1 MKIIRTASLAPL
13 KGRTIAILGYGSQG
27 RTQALN
33 LRDAGLTATIGLPGR
48 SRSRRTATADGFT
61 VTTPAKAAAADVI
74 FFLVPDHLHGTV
86 FDHDIRDHLRAGQLL
101 VFAHAS
107 SVHFDLVTPPPFVDV
122 VLVAP
127 LGPGKPLRELNA
139 QPDGVPC
146 FFAIEQDASGD
157 ARKIGL
163 ALAHA
168 IGCIPA
174 GAIETT
180 FAEEAV
186 GDLFGEQ
193 AVLCGGLGELL
204 RAGVETLIKRGLTPH
219 NAYLECVYQI
229 DLIVD
234 LIKSEGLAGM
244 YRLISPTAAYGA
256 REAGP
261 AVISPGSRKAM
272 ERLYDDIESG
282 RFFRNWVKQGKRGFP
297 RKQIEPPVS
306 RAFTNAERTVLKGL
320 KPTKRKTK

>member
-1 MKIIRTASLAPL
+1 MKITRTASLEPL
-13 KGRTIAILGYGSQG
+13 KGRSIAILGYGSQG
-27 RTQALN
+27 RAQALN
-33 LRDAGLTATIGLPGR
+33 LRDAGFESIIALPSR
-48 SRSRRTATADGFT
+48 SRSKRTATADGFT
-61 VTTPAKAAAADVI
+61 VTTPAKTADADI
-74 FFLVPDHLHGTV
+74 LFFLIPDHIHATV
-86 FDHDIRDHLRAGQLL
+86 FEYDIREHLHPKQML

-107 SVHFDLVTPPPFVDV
+107 SVHFNLVKPPPFIDV
-122 VLVAP
+122 VLIAP
-127 LGPGKPLRELNA
+127 LGPGKRLRELNA
-139 QPDGVPC
+139 QPDGIPC
-146 FFAIEQDASGD
+146 FFAIAQDASGK
-157 ARKIGL
+157 ARKIGM
-163 ALAHA
+163 ALARA

-204 RAGVETLIKRGLTPH
+204 KAGVETLIKRGLAPH
-219 NAYLECVYQI
+219 NAYLECVYQL

-261 AVISPGSRKAM
+261 AVISAGSRRAM

-282 RFFRNWVKQGKRGFP
+282 RFFKNWSKQGARNLP
-297 RKQIEPPVS
+297 RDKIAPPVS
-306 RAFTNAERTVLKGL
+306 RAFTGAERAVLQSL
-320 KPTKRKTK
+320 KPSRRKTK